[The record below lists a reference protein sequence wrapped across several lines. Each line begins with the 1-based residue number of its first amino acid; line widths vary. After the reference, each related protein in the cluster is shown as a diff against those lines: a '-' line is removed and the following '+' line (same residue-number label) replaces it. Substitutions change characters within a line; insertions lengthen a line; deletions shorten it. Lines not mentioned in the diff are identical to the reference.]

1 MLPITELR
9 GVGDAVAEKLERLG
23 IHHVEDLLF
32 HLPLRYQDRTRVH
45 PINTLSLGQEVL
57 VEGAIQQTRV
67 VYARRRMMLVAIADG
82 TGTLT
87 LRFFHFSTAQQN
99 SLRKGVRICCFGEV
113 RRSQSQLEMIHPEY
127 QFVSAH
133 GNAHLDR
140 GYTPIYPATEGL
152 SQFSLRKFTGEALAW
167 LSSPDNNL
175 EELLPP
181 AVLAEEG
188 AVSLQ
193 DAIRY
198 VHRPPADADVEL
210 LQTGEHPM
218 QKRLAFEEMLS
229 HSLSL
234 KRMRAD
240 TKRQRARALK
250 TEGKLLAQLKE
261 RLPFELTTAQR
272 KVIEDVRTDVREA
285 APMMRLVQGDVGS
298 GKTLVGVA
306 AMLEAVEAGCQAAMM
321 APTEILAD
329 QHYRN
334 LKEWFG
340 PFEIGI
346 GAILGKQK
354 VRERRNALRQAR
366 TGEIDIVVGTH
377 ALFQEKV
384 EFARL
389 ALIVVDEQHR
399 FGVHQRLALKQKG
412 ENGDLQPHQLIM
424 TATPIPRSL
433 AMTMYADL
441 DYSVIDEMPPGRL
454 PVKTF
459 ALADT
464 RRNELIERV
473 RKTCAEDGQTYWVCP
488 LIEKS
493 ETLNYETAEATYD
506 RLKRAMPEIKI
517 QLIHGRMKPEEK
529 EEAIALFKQGEIQLL
544 VATTV
549 IEVGVDV
556 PDANLIVIENAERFG
571 LAQLHQLRG
580 RVGRSGKQAMCAL
593 LYHPPLSGTAR
604 RRLNVMRE
612 TNDGFEIAREDMKIR
627 GPGEILGTRQTG
639 EMQFRIADLT
649 RDAKQL
655 ERVLKTSE
663 RMLEAHPEVCGKLIR
678 RWLGEAARY
687 AEV

>member
-1 MLPITELR
+1 MLVNINDDT
-9 GVGDAVAEKLERLG
+9 G
-23 IHHVEDLLF
+23 DLL
-32 HLPLRYQDRTRVH
+32 
-45 PINTLSLGQEVL
+45 
-57 VEGAIQQTRV
+57 
-67 VYARRRMMLVAIADG
+67 
-82 TGTLT
+82 

-99 SLRKGVRICCFGEV
+99 SLRRGARIRCFGEA
-113 RRSQSQLEMIHPEY
+113 RKGQSQLEMIHPEY
-127 QFVSAH
+127 QFVNLRRNGAPNES
-133 GNAHLDR
+133 
-140 GYTPIYPATEGL
+140 YTPIYPATEGL
-152 SQFSLRKFTGEALAW
+152 SQFSLRKFTSEALVW
-167 LSSPDNNL
+167 LAAPGSEL

-181 AVLAEEG
+181 VLLREEQ
-188 AVSLQ
+188 AISLQ

-198 VHRPPADADVEL
+198 IHRPPPDADVEL
-210 LQTGEHPM
+210 LQTGEHLA

-240 TKRQRARALK
+240 TKKQLARALK
-250 TEGKLLAQLKE
+250 NEGKLLARLQQ
-261 RLPFELTTAQR
+261 RLPFELTAAQR
-272 KVIEDVRTDVREA
+272 KVIADIRADVRKA

-321 APTEILAD
+321 APTEILAE
-329 QHYRN
+329 QHFHN
-334 LKEWFG
+334 LKEWFD
-340 PFEIGI
+340 PFEISI
-346 GAILGKQK
+346 SLILGKQK

-366 TGEIDIVVGTH
+366 TGETSIIVGTH
-377 ALFQEKV
+377 TLFQEKV
-384 EFARL
+384 EFERL

-412 ENGDLQPHQLIM
+412 EDNSFQPHQLIM

-441 DYSVIDEMPPGRL
+441 DYSAIDEMPPGRL
-454 PVKTF
+454 PVTTV
-459 ALADT
+459 ALPDS
-464 RRNELIERV
+464 RRDELIERV
-473 RKTCAEDGQTYWVCP
+473 RKTCAGGEQVYWVCP

-493 ETLNYETAEATYD
+493 DTLHYETAEATFELLN
-506 RLKRAMPEIKI
+506 RKMPEIKI
-517 QLIHGRMKPEEK
+517 KLIHGRMKPEEK
-529 EEAIALFKQGEIQLL
+529 ETAIAAFKQGEIQLL

-549 IEVGVDV
+549 IEVGVDI

-580 RVGRSGKQAMCAL
+580 RVGRGGRQATCAL
-593 LYHPPLSGTAR
+593 LYHPPLSGNAR

-649 RDAKQL
+649 RDSQQL
-655 ERVLKTSE
+655 ERVLKASE
-663 RMLEAHPEVCGKLIR
+663 RMLQDNPEVCDKLIS
-678 RWLGEAARY
+678 RWLGDSARY